1 MKPALP
7 EAAASI
13 KVYLLNK
20 NSISGKPNPVLFPSE
35 QHWHYESSQVV
46 LVVKNLPANAG
57 DARDM
62 GSIPGSGRSPREGNG
77 NPLQY
82 SSLGIPMN
90 RGDWWATVHG
100 VTKSWTQLSMQHFRM
115 GNYWNQTFCYSWNW
129 IFLGFLEISKLC
141 GGWCWARLWPEAP
154 WHKQCWPNTLPCL
167 PRSSGDLKTDSEFTW
182 EVTES
187 CECSFKGVLPQVLCA
202 ALTLSTKVLSAPNQH
217 LHFIPLLLQWSDCIP
232 EYKPGTPRVTSP
244 AGGRVWGTVS
254 LQQPHLPSQVA
265 VDAAIWKHWSLLIN
279 VNSGALKQ
287 MVEIKPR
294 ILSNFLVSVLIAAH
308 LCSK

>member
-1 MKPALP
+1 MLSARPLTPQPTA
-7 EAAASI
+7 
-13 KVYLLNK
+13 
-20 NSISGKPNPVLFPSE
+20 PVL
-35 QHWHYESSQVV
+35 
-46 LVVKNLPANAG
+46 
-57 DARDM
+57 
-62 GSIPGSGRSPREGNG
+62 SPR
-77 NPLQY
+77 PLQ
-82 SSLGIPMN
+82 
-90 RGDWWATVHG
+90 
-100 VTKSWTQLSMQHFRM
+100 
-115 GNYWNQTFCYSWNW
+115 
-129 IFLGFLEISKLC
+129 SKVNLLKPC
-141 GGWCWARLWPEAP
+141 PDTHPGHRARLWPEAP

-265 VDAAIWKHWSLLIN
+265 VDAAIWKH
-279 VNSGALKQ
+279 
-287 MVEIKPR
+287 
-294 ILSNFLVSVLIAAH
+294 
-308 LCSK
+308 